1 MNALTEFMHTD
12 LLSMD
17 TSLQESLR
25 PLLDA
30 IRLRHPNAEAL
41 ILYGSCRRQA
51 IEADSLVDLLL
62 LVSQYRDGSS
72 SRLSAVANRI
82 LPPNVHYLETD
93 GQADG
98 KTPLRSKYAIITLAD
113 FARKVRSGLDSYFW
127 ARFTQPAQ
135 LLWHRHPDVI
145 AQLAH
150 CRAEAALGFWRR
162 GLALCP
168 SGEDTVSAADAFW
181 MRALSASYQREL
193 RPEPSTHT
201 ATLVAADAS
210 YWQALTEVLQII
222 APSQQQSAGGA
233 RWGWRLR
240 RITGP
245 SLNLL
250 RLLKAASTF
259 SDGVDYLSWK
269 IQRHTGQK
277 VTVSPFMRRHPRLAA
292 APLAWQLWRQ
302 RSAR

>member
-1 MNALTEFMHTD
+1 MSALMEFMQAD

-17 TSLQESLR
+17 AELQDRLQ

-30 IRLRHPNAEAL
+30 ICARHPNAQAL
-41 ILYGSCRRQA
+41 MLYGSCRRQA
-51 IEADSLVDLLL
+51 IEADSLVDILVV
-62 LVSQYRDGSS
+62 VSQYRDGAS
-72 SRLSAVANRI
+72 SRLSALANRI

-93 GQADG
+93 GQ
-98 KTPLRSKYAIITLAD
+98 TPLRSKYAIISLAD
-113 FARKVRSGLDSYFW
+113 FASKVRSGLDSYFW

-135 LLWHRHPDVI
+135 LLWHQNPDIVFTL
-145 AQLAH
+145 AQ

-162 GLALCP
+162 GLALQP
-168 SGEDTVSAADAFW
+168 SAENALPDAEAFW
-181 MRALSASYQREL
+181 IHALSASYQREL

-201 ATLVAADAS
+201 ASLVAADIS
-210 YWQALTEVLQII
+210 YWRALTEVLHTTSLSE
-222 APSQQQSAGGA
+222 PPTSSAA

-269 IQRHTGQK
+269 IQRHTGQT

-302 RSAR
+302 RKAR